1 MNLDTIL
8 KMLNSSLGKIAEKIG
23 GSGIIVTIVL
33 ILLYLIFKVNWVGN
47 LISLLTNPIFDKWK
61 NKKEKITESS
71 ITNHDIFNYI
81 DFWINSKIPTIN
93 FSTEYRT
100 AVFRRYLLI
109 YLKVYKESISKF
121 ILDTN
126 YQTMDESQI
135 WKAFLNLIND
145 IIYKYEREMEDNG
158 IPKLIIEKMK
168 VKNNNTISL
177 TMDLIEGICSSQF
190 YESKNNYLKMLS
202 MLNILLSILD
212 NTISNSVVVC
222 NSINGQLKGLYF
234 EGKMEPLN

>member
-1 MNLDTIL
+1 
-8 KMLNSSLGKIAEKIG
+8 
-23 GSGIIVTIVL
+23 
-33 ILLYLIFKVNWVGN
+33 
-47 LISLLTNPIFDKWK
+47 
-61 NKKEKITESS
+61 
-71 ITNHDIFNYI
+71 
-81 DFWINSKIPTIN
+81 
-93 FSTEYRT
+93 
-100 AVFRRYLLI
+100 
-109 YLKVYKESISKF
+109 
-121 ILDTN
+121 
-126 YQTMDESQI
+126 MDESQI